1 MAELTLHRTKLL
13 VIIALFGAIIAITK
27 VFLPFPADKMFI
39 IIESVLLATSALM
52 IRRFG
57 ATYVGVIGGILAAFL
72 RPALGLFAFL
82 FAVLYGVLIDV
93 SFSALK
99 VHSKEKVKLSRM
111 VVALA
116 ISTGLV
122 GFLSY
127 YTTGVLLAVLPMES
141 SLAAPILIMGIIS
154 GAIGGYLTTVLW
166 NKHFRRMC

>member
-1 MAELTLHRTKLL
+1 LHRTKLL

-27 VFLPFPADKMFI
+27 VFLPFPLDKMFI

-52 IRRFG
+52 TGRFG
-57 ATYVGVIGGILAAFL
+57 ATYVGIIGGVLAAFL

-82 FAVLYGVLIDV
+82 FAFLYGVLIDV
-93 SFSALK
+93 SFSTLK

-111 VVALA
+111 VTALA

-127 YTTGVLLAVLPMES
+127 YTTGVLLAVLPMET
-141 SLAAPILIMGIIS
+141 SLAAPILVMGIFS
-154 GAIGGYLTTVLW
+154 GAIGGYLSTVLW
-166 NKHFRRMC
+166 NKHFRKMC

>member
-1 MAELTLHRTKLL
+1 MHRTKLL
-13 VIIALFGAIIAITK
+13 VMVALFSAIIAVTK
-27 VFLPFPADKMFI
+27 FFLPFPLDKMFI
-39 IIESVLLATSALM
+39 IIEAILLATSALM

-57 ATYVGVIGGILAAFL
+57 ATYVGLIGGVLAAFL

-99 VHSKEKVKLSRM
+99 VHSKENVKLSRM
-111 VVALA
+111 VAALA

-127 YTTGVLLAVLPMES
+127 YTTGVLLEVLPMES
-141 SLAAPILIMGIIS
+141 SLAAPILIMGVIS
-154 GAIGGYLTTVLW
+154 GAIGGYLSTVLW
-166 NKHFRRMC
+166 NKHFRKMC